1 MLQSR
6 NWSLRT
12 LLTLSHRTRHQRSI
26 TTGAPSSGPVT
37 ADPLGY
43 CRGLV
48 RKHDYESFL
57 TSPCY
62 PRHLRD
68 GYFAL
73 KAFSVSRC
81 DATTLLW
88 YGNRLTLHR
97 MLRKVNLAMVQDE
110 VSNPMIGKMQMQFWR
125 DAVKSIADVRMT
137 SHTSRRALTH
147 IWPGQTTEASRR
159 ASLA

>member
-1 MLQSR
+1 
-6 NWSLRT
+6 
-12 LLTLSHRTRHQRSI
+12 
-26 TTGAPSSGPVT
+26 
-37 ADPLGY
+37 
-43 CRGLV
+43 
-48 RKHDYESFL
+48 L

-81 DATTLLW
+81 DAATLLW
-88 YGNRLTLHR
+88 YGNRLTVRR
-97 MLRKVNLAMVQDE
+97 MLRKVNLAMVQDQ

-125 DAVKSIADVRMT
+125 DAVESIADVRMT
-137 SHTSRRALTH
+137 SLNPRRALTH
-147 IWPGQTTEASRR
+147 IWPGQTTQTSCR